1 MEAGLGLKSGQT
13 LNAPEKQEYLQEIAQ
28 LMQEQDIRVSDV
40 QHKYG
45 ISWPTAREWY
55 NMAAMWIAKQDNGL
69 TRDGE
74 RLIHKGQIDR
84 RLAELTRSL
93 DKATDLDAK
102 LKIHDRIIKYLDAR
116 ARITGLNSEQVNVTT
131 QQIKPLQI
139 IRAEATGT
147 EGAIV
152 PVTVTEPNVAQ

>member
-1 MEAGLGLKSGQT
+1 METKLQFKPGQT
-13 LNAPEKQEYLQEIAQ
+13 LNNDQRQVVLIEIAE
-28 LMQEQDIRVSDV
+28 LMSEQDIRIADV

-45 ISWPTAREWY
+45 VTWPTAREWY

-84 RLAELTRSL
+84 RLAELTTLL
-93 DKATDLDAK
+93 DKTHDLDAK
-102 LKIHDRIIKYLDAR
+102 LKIHDRITKYLDSR

-131 QQIKPLQI
+131 QQIKPLTI
-139 IRAEATGT
+139 IRAEATVT
-147 EGAIV
+147 EGLIT
-152 PVTVTEPNVAQ
+152 PGTVTNP

>member
-1 MEAGLGLKSGQT
+1 METKLAFKPGQS
-13 LNAPEKQEYLQEIAQ
+13 LSAEVRQEYLVEIAQ
-28 LMQEQDIRVSDV
+28 DMSEQDLRISDV

-45 ISWPTAREWY
+45 VTWPTAREWY

-84 RLAELTRSL
+84 RLAELTTKL
-93 DKATDLDAK
+93 NKTTDLDSQM
-102 LKIHDRIIKYLDAR
+102 KIHDRIIKYLDAR

-131 QQIKPLQI
+131 QQVKPLQI
-139 IRAEATGT
+139 IRSEASVT
-147 EGAIV
+147 EGQIV
-152 PVTVTEPNVAQ
+152 PPAVT